1 MGLRVS
7 HGAFEASYSAFNR
20 FRKFVLTSIG
30 GSYPPHKQED
40 LDPDRWYW
48 DTDMPFNSESHKG
61 LKEFLCHSDCDG
73 EISPEMCKVVAD
85 ELESIL
91 PYIKKL
97 EEKEKAIGQLLAR
110 GGYVQVTTDFIE
122 GCRDAH
128 RKNEPLEFL

>member
-7 HGAFEASYSAFNR
+7 HGAFDASYSAFNR

-30 GSYPPHKQED
+30 GSYPPHEQEG
-40 LDPDRWYW
+40 LDRDRWYW
-48 DTDMPFNSESHKG
+48 DTDKPFNSKSHQG

-91 PYIKKL
+91 PYIEVL
-97 EEKEKAIGQLLAR
+97 EEKEKASGQLLAR
-110 GGYVQVTTDFIE
+110 GGYVQVTKDFIA

-128 RKNEPLEFL
+128 RKNEFLEFL